1 MPENIFRQLQE
12 QLDQYSTGFPST
24 DSGVEMKILK
34 RLFTEEEAW
43 MYLHMSLML
52 ETPESVADRLKLDS
66 QQVSTRL
73 AGMAEKGL
81 LFRVRKGEAV
91 KYGAVPF
98 VVGIYEFQLKTMDA
112 DLARL
117 IENYF
122 EEAFSEQV
130 GQNVLPMRTIPVNK
144 SIGVSWTVA
153 PYEDARE
160 IIKSKKDR
168 LAVAN
173 CICRVQQGLLEQSC
187 EKPLEVCFLAGSHGA
202 YYVDRGMGRWVT
214 EDEAL
219 AILDKCQEAGLVPQ
233 PFNAVNPGGLCNC
246 CGDCCGMLRTLK
258 KHPRPADMVVTN
270 HYAVV
275 NGDACVGCGI
285 CLDRCQMDA
294 VTMGDENIARVDLN
308 RCIGCGLCV
317 TTCDAGAMTLQP
329 KSSEERREPPA
340 KAQLTLMELAQK
352 RGKSLVPLAVLKG
365 SA

>member
-1 MPENIFRQLQE
+1 MPENIFRQLRE
-12 QLDQYSTGFPST
+12 QLDQYSVGFPAT
-24 DSGVEMKILK
+24 ESGVEIKILK
-34 RLFTEEEAW
+34 TLFTEEEGW

-52 ETPESVADRLKLDS
+52 ETPESVAGRLKLDS
-66 QQVSTRL
+66 QQVANRL
-73 AGMAEKGL
+73 DGMAEKGL
-81 LFRVRKGEAV
+81 LFRVRKGDEV
-91 KYGAVPF
+91 KYGAAPF

-112 DLARL
+112 GLARL
-117 IENYF
+117 FEDYF
-122 EEAFSEQV
+122 EEAFTEQGARQV
-130 GQNVLPMRTIPVNK
+130 VPMRTIPVNK
-144 SIGVSWTVA
+144 SIGVSWKVA

-202 YYVDRGMGRWVT
+202 YYVERGMGRWVDQ
-214 EDEAL
+214 EEAL
-219 AILDKCQEAGLVPQ
+219 EILDKCEAAGLVPQ

-258 KHPRPADMVVTN
+258 KHPRPVDMVVTN

-275 NGDACVGCGI
+275 DDDACVGCGI

-294 VTMGDENIARVDLN
+294 VTMGDEDIARVDLD

-317 TTCDAGAMTLQP
+317 TTCDAEAMALQP
-329 KSSEERREPPA
+329 KSVEERREPPA

-352 RGKSLVPLAVLKG
+352 RGKSLVPLAVLRG
-365 SA
+365 E